1 MKVGITGTFDVENYG
16 DLMFPLIAEHELR
29 QRIGQIEMVRYSYRQ
44 KIAGSW
50 PYSVAP
56 LGQIETDLTSLAGLL
71 IGGGHIVRFDK
82 MIAEGYLPT
91 NATIHHPT
99 GYWLGAALAAIS
111 GHVPVLWNA
120 PSASPNT
127 PVWARP
133 IMAAAF
139 DMSDYVSMR
148 DESSTE
154 ELRRA
159 GFAGSCSIV
168 PDSVFNLSKLLPL
181 DEAVLRAQP
190 LLEAAGI
197 SKPYIVVQANATL
210 LPMVESLRDHP
221 LTKHY
226 DILVLPIGPI
236 LGDRSSHI
244 RDEVPSAKALGF
256 WPEPLDLAALIASS
270 SGSAAV
276 SLHLT
281 ISTLSYGL
289 PVLRFADSLHGKYAL
304 AKTSENVFLFD
315 ATTRTLP
322 DAFIQQLGM
331 PRLCSFVANAQSAL
345 DAHWH
350 SIADVLR
357 NEKRPDAGS
366 TLAPYTAWNKMI
378 AGAERQ
384 SEQDAN
390 EIAVQK
396 EALEGRIA
404 DGEAAIGAMHEAH
417 RQHVANVQAEAQAV
431 LDEHRQHIANMEAN
445 ALAVAHAHSQHI
457 ADKDRAHQQR
467 IADIGAD
474 ARKMQTANEALVR
487 DLIASNVMQLD
498 ALRAQL
504 SKEAVERAQL
514 ATVVAGRDEQI
525 AAMLRS
531 HSWRMTSA
539 LRVTTNL
546 ARAMRDKLRGS
557 PATSQSATVSA
568 AEQSAAL
575 SATEQSPTVPGTA
588 STASLDGESST
599 FDAAFYLKLYEDVA
613 RSGADPYRH
622 YVDHGR
628 AEKRLGSPPKI
639 ELHINSAMLRD
650 DRDFVLVVCHEASRT
665 GAPILGWNICADLS
679 KRHNVVSL
687 LLDGG
692 EITEYFEQSSA
703 VVGGPFEAHER
714 SPQVLAFIVEDL
726 CKKYDFKFAIVNS
739 IAARATLHP
748 LAEKYVPSVLLIH
761 EFYKFHC
768 TRDELIDTLSWAG
781 SVVFS
786 ASVVQ
791 NSAITERTHSAINS
805 SYIIPQGKSVIPSKT
820 AGVEVDQAEVNELV
834 SQILPVDP
842 MADKPF
848 IVLGAGTIEYR
859 KGVDLFV
866 ATALEIKRL
875 APDSNILM
883 VWVGRTVHVEPY
895 RQYAEFV
902 IEQVKSS
909 GLENRLK
916 MVNETP
922 YLDAIYD
929 LVDLCFISSRL
940 DPLPNIAIDAMMN
953 GTPVI
958 SFENATGISEIL
970 ASHTATA
977 DCVLPFL
984 SVDAAAQRIIAMS
997 MAGAQLA
1004 ELGQHVK
1011 SIALDAFD
1019 MEKYV
1024 AKLEDLATNVGSSAQ
1039 LLADEAR
1046 LKSGSEFVADFYV
1059 SPNESLDRDLAIK
1072 TFVKQSQGQIYI
1084 RKPSPGFNPDC
1095 YARSKHLSKQD
1106 ANAFVHYLDADK
1118 PSGPWQEPLIDLAR
1132 STALPRP
1139 ALRIAVHFHAF
1150 YLDLVPDMLA
1160 RLSSNDLSPD
1170 LLFSVTS
1177 EKAADE
1183 LRIVLEKHH
1192 QIAHAIRV
1200 VPNRGRDVGP
1210 FFTEFQSD
1218 LQKYDVVGHFHTKK
1232 SPHVM
1237 AGSRLVKDWVDFLME
1252 NLIGG
1257 RYQSARAIIS
1267 AFSQDEKLGL
1277 VFADDPHLIGWDKN
1291 RPFAERLANR
1301 LGLGDIQDGFFP
1313 FPVGTMF
1320 WARPQALR
1328 PLFDANLQWSDYPS
1342 EPVPIDGT
1350 LLHAIERLIPSVVE
1364 HTGYT
1369 RMVTYAEGVN
1379 R

>member
-29 QRIGQIEMVRYSYRQ
+29 QRIGQIELVRYSYKQ

-91 NATIHHPT
+91 NAAIHHPT

-127 PVWARP
+127 PSWAKS

-139 DMSDYVSMR
+139 DMSAYVSMR
-148 DESSTE
+148 DESSAD

-181 DEAVLRAQP
+181 KEAETRAQP

-197 SKPYIVVQANATL
+197 SKPYIVVQANPTL
-210 LPMVESLRDHP
+210 IPMVESLRVHP

-244 RDEVPSAKALGF
+244 RDEIPSAKALGF

-304 AKTSENVFLFD
+304 AKTSENVFLYD
-315 ATTRTLP
+315 ATTRMLP
-322 DAFIQQLGM
+322 EAFIQQLGVH
-331 PRLCSFVANAQSAL
+331 RLCSFVVNAQSAL

-357 NEKRPDAGS
+357 KEKRPDAGL
-366 TLAPYTAWNKMI
+366 TLTPFTAWNKMI
-378 AGAERQ
+378 AGAEGQ

-390 EIAVQK
+390 KIALQID
-396 EALEGRIA
+396 ALEGRIA
-404 DGEAAIGAMHEAH
+404 DGEATIRAMQEAH
-417 RQHVANVQAEAQAV
+417 RQHVTNVQAEAQTI
-431 LDEHRQHIANMEAN
+431 LGEHHRHIANMEA
-445 ALAVAHAHSQHI
+445 A
-457 ADKDRAHQQR
+457 
-467 IADIGAD
+467 
-474 ARKMQTANEALVR
+474 ARTMQTANEEFVR
-487 DLIASNVMQLD
+487 DLIVRNVAQLD

-504 SKEAVERAQL
+504 SKGEVERAQL
-514 ATVVAGRDEQI
+514 ALVVAGRNEQI

-546 ARAMRDKLRGS
+546 ARAMRDKLKAS
-557 PATSQSATVSA
+557 PTTA
-568 AEQSAAL
+568 QSAAVP
-575 SATEQSPTVPGTA
+575 ATANPA
-588 STASLDGESST
+588 SINIPPST

-613 RSGADPYRH
+613 RSGADPYQH
-622 YVDHGR
+622 YLAHGR

-650 DRDFVLVVCHEASRT
+650 DRDFVLLVCHEASRT

-692 EITEYFEQSSA
+692 EVTEYFEQSCA
-703 VVGGPFEAHER
+703 VVGGPFKAHER
-714 SPQVLAFIVEDL
+714 SPQVLAFIVQDL
-726 CKKYDFKFAIVNS
+726 CKRYNFKFAIVNS
-739 IAARATLHP
+739 IAARATLRP
-748 LAEKYVPSVLLIH
+748 LAERYVPSVLLIH

-805 SYIIPQGKSVIPSKT
+805 SHIIPQGKSVIPSKA

-842 MADKPF
+842 MAEKPF

-875 APDSNILM
+875 APNSNILM

-916 MVNETP
+916 MLNETP

-940 DPLPNIAIDAMMN
+940 DPLPNVAIDAMMN

-970 ASHTATA
+970 ATHTATA

-984 SVDAAAQRIIAMS
+984 SVEAAAQRIIAMS
-997 MAGAQLA
+997 MAGTQLA

-1011 SIALDAFD
+1011 LIARDAFD
-1019 MEKYV
+1019 MEEYV
-1024 AKLEDLATNVGSSAQ
+1024 AKLEELATNVGTGSAQ
-1039 LLADEAR
+1039 LLADEER
-1046 LKSGSEFVADFYV
+1046 LKSGSDFVADFYV
-1059 SPNESLDRDLAIK
+1059 SPNESLDRDQAIK

-1084 RKPSPGFNPDC
+1084 RKPAPGFNPDC
-1095 YARSKHLSKQD
+1095 YARSKRLSKQD
-1106 ANAFVHYLDADK
+1106 ANAFVHYLDAGK
-1118 PSGPWQEPLIDLAR
+1118 PSGPWQEPLIDLAKSIDVPR
-1132 STALPRP
+1132 S
-1139 ALRIAVHFHAF
+1139 ALRVAVHFHAF

-1177 EKAADE
+1177 KKAADE
-1183 LRIVLEKHH
+1183 LRNILEKHH

-1218 LQKYDVVGHFHTKK
+1218 LQRYDVVGHFHTKK
-1232 SPHVM
+1232 SPHVV

-1267 AFSQDEKLGL
+1267 AFSRDEKLGL
-1277 VFADDPHLIGWDKN
+1277 VFADDPHLIGWDEN

-1301 LGLGDIQDGFFP
+1301 LGLDDIQDGFFP

-1328 PLFDANLQWSDYPS
+1328 PLFDAGLQWSDYPS

-1364 HTGYT
+1364 QTGYT
-1369 RMVTYAEGVN
+1369 RMVTYAQGVN